1 MKKVYLLE
9 RHRNFIAK
17 ILGVYSSLEKCFAAT
32 SISNRYFYEASQE
45 IAEFSSYHYR
55 VSDPASGESGYAI
68 YLIDF
73 DPPGLVSE

>member
-1 MKKVYLLE
+1 MKKVYVLE
-9 RHRNFIAK
+9 RHRNFILKVVGA
-17 ILGVYSSLEKCFAAT
+17 YSSLEKCFAAT
-32 SISNRYFYEASQE
+32 SISDRYFFEASKE

-55 VSDPASGESGYAI
+55 VKDPASGESGYAI